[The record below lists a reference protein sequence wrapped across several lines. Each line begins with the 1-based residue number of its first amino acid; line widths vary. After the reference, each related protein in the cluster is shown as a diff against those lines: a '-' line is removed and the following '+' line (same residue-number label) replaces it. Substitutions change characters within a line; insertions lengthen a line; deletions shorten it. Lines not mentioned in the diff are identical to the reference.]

1 MVISIDDICVDDE
14 NIKYAL
20 LKKNLVR
27 FIYIYMNH
35 SFSDSDSFD
44 ALSLKEQE
52 YFGWA
57 GNIIFIVAQ
66 MFQIHHTF
74 KRKETRDISYGLQIL
89 FCIGDGMYTVF
100 GALDDSDSMLIGNG
114 ISLGLACIQM
124 SQKVYYD
131 NYYTQSMGYQQIN

>member
-1 MVISIDDICVDDE
+1 
-14 NIKYAL
+14 
-20 LKKNLVR
+20 
-27 FIYIYMNH
+27 MNH
-35 SFSDSDSFD
+35 TFSNIG

-66 MFQIHHTF
+66 LFQIHHTY

-89 FCIGDGMYTVF
+89 FCIGDGMYTAF

-114 ISLGLACIQM
+114 ISLVFACIQM

-131 NYYTQSMGYQQIN
+131 NYYQRDVAYHQIN

>member
-1 MVISIDDICVDDE
+1 MNQTIS
-14 NIKYAL
+14 NIEG
-20 LKKNLVR
+20 
-27 FIYIYMNH
+27 
-35 SFSDSDSFD
+35 
-44 ALSLKEQE
+44 LSLKEQE

-66 MFQIHHTF
+66 LFQIHHTY

-89 FCIGDGMYTVF
+89 FCIGDCMYTVF

-114 ISLGLACIQM
+114 ISLALALVQM

-131 NYYTQSMGYQQIN
+131 NYHERGVAYHQIN

>member
-1 MVISIDDICVDDE
+1 
-14 NIKYAL
+14 
-20 LKKNLVR
+20 
-27 FIYIYMNH
+27 MNH
-35 SFSDSDSFD
+35 TFLNID

-66 MFQIHHTF
+66 LFQIHHTY

-89 FCIGDGMYTVF
+89 FCIGDGMYTAF

-114 ISLGLACIQM
+114 ISLVLACIQM

-131 NYYTQSMGYQQIN
+131 NYYERGVAYHQIN

>member
-1 MVISIDDICVDDE
+1 
-14 NIKYAL
+14 
-20 LKKNLVR
+20 
-27 FIYIYMNH
+27 MNH
-35 SFSDSDSFD
+35 PFFGFDNTVD

-57 GNIIFIVAQ
+57 GNLIFIVAQ
-66 MFQIHHTF
+66 IFQIHHTF
-74 KRKETRDISYGLQIL
+74 KIKETKDISYGLQIL

-100 GALDDSDSMLIGNG
+100 GVLDDSDSMLIGNG

-131 NYYTQSMGYQQIN
+131 NYYRQGMGYNQIN

>member
-1 MVISIDDICVDDE
+1 
-14 NIKYAL
+14 
-20 LKKNLVR
+20 
-27 FIYIYMNH
+27 MNH
-35 SFSDSDSFD
+35 TFLNIEV
-44 ALSLKEQE
+44 LSLKEQE

-66 MFQIHHTF
+66 LFQIHHTY

-89 FCIGDGMYTVF
+89 FCIGDCMYTVF

-114 ISLGLACIQM
+114 ASLALALVQM

-131 NYYTQSMGYQQIN
+131 NYYERGAAYHQIN

>member
-1 MVISIDDICVDDE
+1 
-14 NIKYAL
+14 
-20 LKKNLVR
+20 
-27 FIYIYMNH
+27 MNH
-35 SFSDSDSFD
+35 TFLNIE

-66 MFQIHHTF
+66 IFQIHHTY

-89 FCIGDGMYTVF
+89 FCIGDCMYTIF

-114 ISLGLACIQM
+114 ASLALALVQM

-131 NYYTQSMGYQQIN
+131 NYHERGVAYHQIN

>member
-1 MVISIDDICVDDE
+1 
-14 NIKYAL
+14 
-20 LKKNLVR
+20 
-27 FIYIYMNH
+27 MNH
-35 SFSDSDSFD
+35 TFSNIE

-66 MFQIHHTF
+66 LFQIHHTY

-89 FCIGDGMYTVF
+89 FCIGDCMYTVF

-114 ISLGLACIQM
+114 ASLTLALIQM

-131 NYYTQSMGYQQIN
+131 NYYQREVAYHQIN

>member
-1 MVISIDDICVDDE
+1 MNQTISIVE
-14 NIKYAL
+14 
-20 LKKNLVR
+20 
-27 FIYIYMNH
+27 
-35 SFSDSDSFD
+35 S
-44 ALSLKEQE
+44 LSLKEQE

-66 MFQIHHTF
+66 LFQIHHTY

-89 FCIGDGMYTVF
+89 FCIGDCMYTIF

-114 ISLGLACIQM
+114 ASLALALVQM

-131 NYYTQSMGYQQIN
+131 NYYQREVAYHQIN